1 MTMAPRDARHGID
14 DPARTKR
21 TGHALLGLL
30 LLAVAAELVVEL
42 HPHFEIDS
50 VFGFAAWF
58 GFGACVGM
66 VALARG
72 LTLLLGRAGSYY
84 GRRRD
89 D

>member
-1 MTMAPRDARHGID
+1 MTMAPRNDRPGID

-21 TGHALLGLL
+21 LGRALLGLL
-30 LLAVAAELVVEL
+30 LLAVATELVVDL
-42 HPHFEIDS
+42 HPHFGIDS

-58 GFGACVGM
+58 GFGACVGL

-72 LTLLLGRAGSYY
+72 LALLLGRPGIYY
-84 GRRRD
+84 GRQRD